1 MSAGSEQN
9 PLEAVGPAA
18 LEMTGISKH
27 FGGQTALDKVNL
39 IVQPGE
45 VHGLIGQNG
54 AGKSTVVNIFA
65 GRLKPNE
72 GEVLL
77 ADRVIVSAG
86 HVEKHLETLVAV
98 VHQEGSVLPALTI
111 GENLV
116 LGDEQRA
123 LASVSRRDLRRRV
136 VEAYEALGLPT
147 PDPFALCSGLPPAD
161 RKILEV
167 VRAFSSGARFVL
179 LDEPTASLD
188 PRMTDWLI
196 SAMHNAARERS
207 LGIIFVSHRLREV
220 QRGTDRVTILRD
232 GTVVW
237 DGPCDAISPAD
248 MVRHIAGQEIAARVD
263 AATKH
268 HHNQRPALRSD
279 GPPALSL
286 TGFSCGIARDISLR
300 VQKGE
305 IVGVAGVE
313 GQGQRDL
320 FYALAGTRHYQGT
333 VEVEGQRARLRS
345 RRTAIQAGII
355 FLPDDRAR
363 QGVIAPMTVADNM
376 KTASI
381 GSLSRVPGWR
391 SRARERAFVAQ
402 SSERFSI
409 KMASPRSNMRELS
422 GGNQQKVLLARALSH
437 QGRLVLLFEPTQG
450 VDVGVKADIYA
461 QLSDLASKGLGVLIY
476 SSDEDELS
484 LLCDRVLVLG
494 KGKIVAELTSDNIS
508 RDAIVEAMV
517 SYSDMEGQSAAPA
530 MPQPATS

>member
-1 MSAGSEQN
+1 MSTGSEQN
-9 PLEAVGPAA
+9 SLEAVGRAA
-18 LEMTGISKH
+18 LEMNGISKH
-27 FGGQTALDKVNL
+27 FGGQTALDDVHL

-54 AGKSTVVNIFA
+54 AGKSTVVNVLA
-65 GRLKPNE
+65 GRLKPNA
-72 GEVLL
+72 GDVRLGQ
-77 ADRVIVSAG
+77 RIIVSPD

-116 LGDEQRA
+116 LGDEQAA
-123 LASVSRRDLRRRV
+123 LARVSRKHLRRRV
-136 VEAYEALGLPT
+136 VDAYEALGLPT
-147 PDPFALCSGLPPAD
+147 PDPFALCSGLPPPD

-167 VRAFSSGARFVL
+167 VRAFSSGSRFVL

-196 SAMHNAARERS
+196 GAMHDAARDRS

-248 MVRHIAGQEIAARVD
+248 MVKHIAGQEIAARVD
-263 AATKH
+263 AAAKH
-268 HHNQRPALRSD
+268 HHKQRSAPSSG

-286 TGFSCGIARDISLR
+286 TGFSCGIAQDISLR
-300 VQKGE
+300 VDRGE
-305 IVGVAGVE
+305 IVGIAGVE

-320 FYALAGTRHYQGT
+320 FYALAGTRRYQGT
-333 VEVEGQRARLRS
+333 VELEGQRARLRS

-363 QGVIAPMTVADNM
+363 QGVIAPMSVADNM
-376 KTASI
+376 MTASI
-381 GSLSRVPGWR
+381 GSLSWVPGWR
-391 SRARERAFVAQ
+391 SRGRERAFVAQ

-422 GGNQQKVLLARALSH
+422 GGNQQKVLLARSLSH
-437 QGRLVLLFEPTQG
+437 EGRLVLLFEPTQG

-461 QLSDLASKGLGVLIY
+461 QLSDLASEGLGVLIY

-494 KGKIVAELTSDNIS
+494 KGKVVAELTADNIS
-508 RDAIVEAMV
+508 RDAIVGAMV
-517 SYSDMEGQSAAPA
+517 SYSDIESQPAAPA
-530 MPQPATS
+530 VPEAVTS

>member
-1 MSAGSEQN
+1 MAEPVG
-9 PLEAVGPAA
+9 LEA
-18 LEMTGISKH
+18 LEMRRISKH
-27 FGGQTALDKVNL
+27 FGGQLAVNGVDL
-39 IVQPGE
+39 VVQPGE

-54 AGKSTVVNIFA
+54 AGKSTVVNILA

-86 HVEKHLETLVAV
+86 HLAKHLETLVAV

-116 LGDEQRA
+116 LGEDRPA
-123 LASVSRRDLRRRV
+123 PARVSRKALRSRV
-136 VEAYEALGLPT
+136 AEAYEALGLPV
-147 PDPFALCSGLPPAD
+147 PDPSALCSRLPPAD
-161 RKILEV
+161 RKILEI

-179 LDEPTASLD
+179 LDEPSASLD

-196 SAMHNAARERS
+196 GAMNEAARERS

-232 GTVVW
+232 GRVVW
-237 DGPCDAISPAD
+237 DGACDEISRAD
-248 MVRHIAGQEIAARVD
+248 MVGHIAGKEIAGRVD
-263 AATKH
+263 AASRQQKGRRGLT
-268 HHNQRPALRSD
+268 SD
-279 GPPALSL
+279 GPPALRL
-286 TGFSCGIARDISLR
+286 TGFTCGTARDISLKVDR
-300 VQKGE
+300 GE

-320 FYALAGTRHYQGT
+320 FYSLAGTRRYQGL
-333 VEVEGQRARLRS
+333 VELEGRQVRLRS
-345 RRTAIQAGII
+345 RRSAIQTGIM

-376 KTASI
+376 MVASI
-381 GSLSRVPGWR
+381 GSLRSAPGWR
-391 SRARERAFVAQ
+391 SRTRERKFVVDESQ
-402 SSERFSI
+402 RFSI
-409 KMASPRSNMRELS
+409 KMASPRSRMNELS
-422 GGNQQKVLLARALSH
+422 GGNQQKVLLARSLSKE
-437 QGRLVLLFEPTQG
+437 GRLVLLFEPTQG

-461 QLSDLASKGLGVLIY
+461 QLSDLAARGLGVLIY

-484 LLCDRVLVLG
+484 LVCDRVLVLG
-494 KGKIVAELTSDNIS
+494 RGRIVAEFIGDGIS

-517 SYSDMEGQSAAPA
+517 GYSDVENQLGLEPT
-530 MPQPATS
+530 PETATT